1 MGVGLRRLSAGSIS
15 ALALVALSGMSLGP
29 TSAAADSSSPPTRL
43 KVTAASIGDRSLMLP
58 TRDNPIVM
66 NPKVK
71 QQLSI
76 TLEND
81 GTDAV
86 AVRYLRLTGRIM
98 GVQFVRYQA
107 EANVVVDPGKS
118 HTISVLGDFFDVD
131 GRSTGYMS
139 ATMQVVDEQRA
150 LLASQ
155 PFVADVRGK
164 VVSSE
169 GWLLLEVGVFGLV
182 SVFEIVLG
190 LARRRLPRNRFV
202 RAIMFTLGA
211 ASVVIALTV
220 AAAMAR
226 VALFGASS
234 WVPAL
239 LIASGIGFVLG
250 YLSPGRVERGARD
263 STDES
268 VIDLVAA
275 EAVARASGGVTR
287 IQTGEL
293 ESHKSGDHTTGIAAA
308 LRRRT
313 GRTHDS
319 GSHSPAQ
326 HDSGGHT
333 PAQHDSGGHTP
344 AQHDSGGHA
353 PAQHDSGGF
362 TPPPPHES
370 GGHEPVQ

>member
-1 MGVGLRRLSAGSIS
+1 MGVGVRRLGAGVIS
-15 ALALVALSGMSLGP
+15 TLAVFALSGVSLGA
-29 TSAAADSSSPPTRL
+29 TGAAAADTSPPTRL
-43 KVTAASIGDRSLMLP
+43 KVMAASIGQRSLMLP

-71 QQLSI
+71 QQLSM
-76 TLEND
+76 TVRND

-86 AVRYLRLTGRIM
+86 TVRYLRLTGRIM
-98 GVQFVRYQA
+98 GVHFVRYQA
-107 EANVVVDPGKS
+107 EANVAVPAGTTR
-118 HTISVLGDFFDVD
+118 TISVLGDFFDID

-139 ATMQVVDEQRA
+139 VTMQVVDEQRA

-164 VVSSE
+164 VVSSQ
-169 GWLLLEVGVFGLV
+169 GWVLLEVGVFAMV
-182 SVFEIVLG
+182 SLAEIVFG
-190 LARRRLPRNRFV
+190 LAQRRLPRNRFV
-202 RAIMFTLGA
+202 RAILFTLTA
-211 ASVVIALTV
+211 ASVVIAVTIS
-220 AAAMAR
+220 AAMAR

-239 LIASGIGFVLG
+239 LLAAGIGFVLG

-263 STDES
+263 STDDS

-275 EAVARASGGVTR
+275 EAVARASGGVAR

-313 GRTHDS
+313 GRQNDS
-319 GSHSPAQ
+319 GSHTAAQ

-333 PAQHDSGGHTP
+333 PAHHDSGGHTP

-362 TPPPPHES
+362 TAPPPHES